1 MYDLAGIKRALREP
15 ARMVTELN
23 RLITRRGVRY
33 TYNPEGV
40 DIFSEDW
47 DVLILLD
54 ACRYDAFE
62 EHADLPGTL
71 ESRISRGSSSVEFV
85 HGNFAERRLHD
96 VVYVSANDWYAK
108 LHDSIDAEVHAHEY
122 VDIDP
127 DIVTDTA
134 LEYAKRYPNKRLLVH
149 YMQPHFPY
157 LAPRWDGVFV
167 PDGDLLT
174 TYRESDVTHE
184 QMWEAYRDNL
194 HLVLDEVRTLFD
206 QLTGKIVV
214 SSDHGELLGDREA
227 PIPIRRYGH
236 PRGIYIEELVKVPW
250 LVYQNGPR
258 PEIVAE
264 APEQPVLYDE
274 DEVNERLRNL
284 GYAV

>member
-15 ARMVTELN
+15 ARAVTEIN
-23 RLITRRGVRY
+23 RLITRRGTRY

-40 DIFSEDW
+40 DVFDEDW

-62 EHADLPGTL
+62 KHADLPGTL
-71 ESRISRGSSSVEFV
+71 ESRISRGSSSVEFI
-85 HGNFAERRLHD
+85 HGNFANRTLHD

-108 LHDSIDAEVHAHEY
+108 LHDSINAEVHAHEY
-122 VDIDP
+122 VDLEP
-127 DIVTDTA
+127 EVVTNAA
-134 LEYAKRYPNKRLLVH
+134 LDCADRYPNKRLLVH

-157 LAPRWDGVFV
+157 LDPKWEGVFV

-174 TYRESDVTHE
+174 TYRESGVTRE
-184 QMWEAYRDNL
+184 QMWDAYVDNL
-194 HLVLDEVRTLFD
+194 RLVLDEVRTLFD
-206 QLTGKIVV
+206 ELTGKIVV
-214 SSDHGELLGDREA
+214 SADHGELFGDQEA

-236 PRGIYIEELVKVPW
+236 PRGIYVEELVKVPW
-250 LVYQNGPR
+250 LVYEAGPR
-258 PEIVAE
+258 REIIADPPEKQVS
-264 APEQPVLYDE
+264 YDE
-274 DEVNERLRNL
+274 DEVNERLRDL